1 MMPLMIYA
9 DYGIDIEA
17 VRGEFKR
24 IMEESEEWDRV
35 VPPILQVTECNERS
49 IGLRA
54 LCSSGDPTSNWNLRC
69 RVRERLVAFIQG
81 LEGGRYLPRRRVLL
95 VGDDRQISETDGEHG
110 LEAAGECAGGPRDHG
125 P

>member
-24 IMEESEEWDRV
+24 IMEESEEWDRA
-35 VPPILQVTECNERS
+35 VPPILQVTECKEGS

-54 LCSSGDPTSNWNLRC
+54 LCSSGDPTSNWDLRC

-81 LEGGRYLPRRRVLL
+81 FEGGRYLPRRRVLL
-95 VGDDRQISETDGEHG
+95 VGDDRQVSETVGEHRF
-110 LEAAGECAGGPRDHG
+110 ESAAEFADGHRDRGP
-125 P
+125 